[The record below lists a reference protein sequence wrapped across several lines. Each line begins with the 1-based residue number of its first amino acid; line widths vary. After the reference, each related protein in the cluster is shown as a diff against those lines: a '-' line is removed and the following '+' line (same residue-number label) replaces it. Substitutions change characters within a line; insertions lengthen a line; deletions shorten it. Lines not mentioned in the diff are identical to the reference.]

1 MIFLD
6 VIYTSLATI
15 CIMALIQ
22 VLLYVGV
29 KIAYPPEPRIIYR
42 DVPTY
47 MAPPPQQT
55 SLPEQPTHEVK
66 IPEYEPREQISGGLR
81 LDPQLP
87 PGLKETRPEGL

>member
-6 VIYTSLATI
+6 VVYTALATI
-15 CIMALIQ
+15 FVMILIQ

-29 KIAYPPEPRIIYR
+29 RIMYPPEPRIIYR
-42 DVPTY
+42 DVPVQY
-47 MAPPPQQT
+47 LPPQST
-55 SLPEQPTHEVK
+55 SLPEQTIQEVK
-66 IPEYEPREQISGGLR
+66 IPEYEPREQVSGGLR

>member
-1 MIFLD
+1 MLFLD
-6 VIYTSLATI
+6 VIYISLATI
-15 CIMALIQ
+15 AIMVLIQ

-29 KIAYPPEPRIIYR
+29 RIVYPPEPRVIYR
-42 DVPTY
+42 EVPVY
-47 MAPPPQQT
+47 AQPPT
-55 SLPEQPTHEVK
+55 SLPEQPVQEVK

>member
-1 MIFLD
+1 MLFLD
-6 VIYTSLATI
+6 VIYISLATI
-15 CIMALIQ
+15 AIMILIQ

-29 KIAYPPEPRIIYR
+29 RIVYPPEPRIIYR
-42 DVPTY
+42 EVPVQYT
-47 MAPPPQQT
+47 PPPT
-55 SLPEQPTHEVK
+55 SLPEQPVQEVK

>member
-15 CIMALIQ
+15 SIMALIQ

-29 KIAYPPEPRIIYR
+29 RIMYPPEPRIIYR
-42 DVPTY
+42 EVPTY
-47 MAPPPQQT
+47 VSPPQQT
-55 SLPEQPTHEVK
+55 SLPEQPSQEVK